1 MYHLDQRISFLSV
14 TSSKYEMVALAAA
27 ETVDHILM
35 VPFWHVFVPRMLHS
49 MCACFA
55 RKCNGLEVGITSA
68 ANIHGFTS

>member
-1 MYHLDQRISFLSV
+1 
-14 TSSKYEMVALAAA
+14 MVALAAA
-27 ETVDHILM
+27 ETEDHILM

-49 MCACFA
+49 LYACFA